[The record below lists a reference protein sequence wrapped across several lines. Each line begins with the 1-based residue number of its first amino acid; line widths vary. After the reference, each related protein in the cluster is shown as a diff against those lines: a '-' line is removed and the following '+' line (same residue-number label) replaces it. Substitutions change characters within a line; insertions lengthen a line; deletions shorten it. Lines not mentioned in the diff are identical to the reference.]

1 MTGSDFLRVLGALR
15 QQPVR
20 SALTL
25 LGIVLGTS
33 SLVLL
38 VALLGGGEAALLASN
53 QDANESDVVLVHSV
67 EPPAAQRQRT
77 RRPLSRADATEL
89 AAAHTLGDAWVGAER
104 NHTTMAH
111 SGAQKKRVTV
121 ASVDPRSRALY
132 RIDVASGRYIDSAD
146 LERRAHVC
154 VIGFEVA
161 RELFGEQSALGRT
174 LRIDGDVWQVIG
186 VLADKPMLGNT
197 DSTAIWNRKVLVP
210 ETTFDA
216 TYNPERRAE
225 RLLVRPRSAAAGPDG
240 VTDALPGGALT
251 ELPLLRRFVKSS
263 LLRLHYGVLDFDV
276 DPASRGQEA
285 LILLVLQV
293 LLFGA
298 TLISLG
304 VSGINIMNV
313 MLVSVSERTV
323 EIGIRRAAGATPRL
337 IARQF
342 LCEALVLSGAGGL
355 IGVSLGAGLAAL
367 ATLVLRQVLGMWT
380 LHVEPWAMALGLGAS
395 LVVGVAF
402 GLYPALRAAR
412 LDVVQ
417 ALRNE

>member
-1 MTGSDFLRVLGALR
+1 MMAADFWRALAALR
-15 QQPVR
+15 EQPVR
-20 SALTL
+20 SALAL
-25 LGIVLGTS
+25 LGILLGTS

-38 VALLGGGEAALLASN
+38 VALLGGGEAALLATS
-53 QDANESDVVLVHSV
+53 QDASESDVVVVRSA
-67 EPPAAQRQRT
+67 EPPPAQRRHT
-77 RRPLSRADATEL
+77 RRPLSRADAAEL
-89 AAAHTLGDAWVGAER
+89 AASPALGGAPVGAEHSR
-104 NHTTMAH
+104 TTVAH
-111 SGAQKKRVTV
+111 AGGRKKRVTV
-121 ASVDPRSRALY
+121 ASVEPESRALY
-132 RIDVASGRYIDSAD
+132 RIEVAGGRFIGTAD

-154 VIGFEVA
+154 VLGYEVSQ
-161 RELFGEQSALGRT
+161 ELFAGESALGRS
-174 LRIDGDVWQVIG
+174 LRIDGDVWQVVG
-186 VLADKPMLGNT
+186 VLVDKPMLGNT

-225 RLLVRPRSAAAGPDG
+225 RLLVRPRVAA
-240 VTDALPGGALT
+240 VGGAPGA
-251 ELPLLRRFVKSS
+251 ELPLLRRFIEGS
-263 LLRLHYGVLDFDV
+263 LLRLHYGVRDFDLQ
-276 DPASRGQEA
+276 PQSHAQEE
-285 LILLVLQV
+285 LILLVLRV

-313 MLVSVSERTV
+313 MLVSASERTV
-323 EIGIRRAAGATPRL
+323 EIGIRRAVGATPRR

-367 ATLVLRQVLGMWT
+367 ATLVLRRVLGSWA
-380 LHVEPWAMALGLGAS
+380 LHIEPWAMALGFGAS
-395 LVVGVAF
+395 LTIGVVF